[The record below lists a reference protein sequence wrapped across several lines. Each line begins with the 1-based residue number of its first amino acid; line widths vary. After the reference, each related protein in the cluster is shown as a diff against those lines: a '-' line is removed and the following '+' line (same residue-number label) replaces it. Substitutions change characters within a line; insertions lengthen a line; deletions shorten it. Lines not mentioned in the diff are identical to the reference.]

1 MVKTI
6 ASFSAHNVTT
16 INKIS
21 RNNCWISSHVVSAK
35 PRKMIKTIASFSISL
50 PHSLSAMPL
59 VFVPFV
65 LFQRSPKWLCHPH
78 TDTRSCWSDL
88 KHGEFGHLVFCR
100 WLFVAGG
107 KQGRDASLFLKSVNK
122 ETLHKKCQ
130 IWKKRSSSIYLK
142 IISNCI
148 DKKLY

>member
-1 MVKTI
+1 
-6 ASFSAHNVTT
+6 
-16 INKIS
+16 
-21 RNNCWISSHVVSAK
+21 
-35 PRKMIKTIASFSISL
+35 MIKTIASFSISL
-50 PHSLSAMPL
+50 PRSLSAMPL

-122 ETLHKKCQ
+122 ETLHKKVSDM
-130 IWKKRSSSIYLK
+130 KKKIKQYLLEDNK
-142 IISNCI
+142 
-148 DKKLY
+148 